1 MLQSRIREIRKS
13 KKLTLAQVGEKAG
26 TTAQTIGRLE
36 TGMRTLSITWV
47 NRIAAALEV
56 DPSEL
61 LVMPENGDV
70 PVSGYLQAN
79 AEVLKKDAG
88 TIGFRLKADH
98 PVAIRVA
105 ENIDGIYLADDT
117 IICDLLPV
125 EQWHTALGSNCL
137 IEDNNGKQV
146 FARLLSAQS
155 DKVSYLPLQS
165 GATIT
170 ESKDVINLA
179 KAVLL
184 VRPLD

>member
-70 PVSGYLQAN
+70 PVSGYLHGN
-79 AEVLKKDAG
+79 SEVSKKDAG

-98 PVAIRVA
+98 PIAIRVS
-105 ENIDGIYLADDT
+105 ENIDGIYLAEDT
-117 IICDLLPV
+117 IICDLIPTD
-125 EQWHTALGSNCL
+125 QWDEALGSNCL
-137 IEDNNGKQV
+137 IEDDKGRQV
-146 FARLLSAQS
+146 FARLLSVDG
-155 DKVSYLPLQS
+155 DKVSYLPLQT
-165 GATIT
+165 GATIS
-170 ESKDVINLA
+170 ESKDVINIA
-179 KAVLL
+179 KSVLL